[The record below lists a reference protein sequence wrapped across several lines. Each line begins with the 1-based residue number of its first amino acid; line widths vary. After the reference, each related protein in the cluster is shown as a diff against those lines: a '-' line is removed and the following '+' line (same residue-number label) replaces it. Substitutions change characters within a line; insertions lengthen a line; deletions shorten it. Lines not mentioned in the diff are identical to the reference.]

1 VDLLMSMQ
9 TVNLEKG
16 MPDSEAALNR
26 LKLELMTLRRMGI
39 DCVKVIHGYGSTG
52 KGGAIKLKTR
62 KYLRSLKSDGKIE
75 YFCPGELFGPFEPDG
90 RKIVELRP
98 VLRNDSDWARSNDGV
113 TIVIL

>member
-98 VLRNDSDWARSNDGV
+98 VLGMTGAGQEAM
-113 TIVIL
+113 TE